1 MRHFKE
7 KHREREEN
15 MPLNVAPIVAEYL
28 EAERAKDAR
37 RLSLCFAGNGAVHD
51 EGKDRRGREAIREWK
66 EEVDAKYK
74 YVSEPL
80 AASADGNTVT
90 VRARLT
96 GDFPGSPVEVNQVF
110 TLEGGKI
117 VSLEVRS

>member
-1 MRHFKE
+1 
-7 KHREREEN
+7 
-15 MPLNVAPIVAEYL
+15 MPLNVPPIVAEYL
-28 EAERAKDAR
+28 EAERARDGR
-37 RLSLCFAGNGAVHD
+37 RLSLCFAGNGVVHD

-80 AASADGNTVT
+80 AASADENTVT

-96 GDFPGSPVEVNQVF
+96 GDFPGSPVEVDQIF

-117 VSLEVRS
+117 VSLEICS

>member
-1 MRHFKE
+1 
-7 KHREREEN
+7 
-15 MPLNVAPIVAEYL
+15 MPLNVPPIIAEYL

-37 RLSLCFAGNGAVHD
+37 RLSLCFAGNGVVHD
-51 EGKDRRGREAIREWK
+51 EGKDRRGRDAIREWK
-66 EEVDAKYK
+66 EEVDAKYR

-80 AASADGNTVT
+80 AASVNENTVT

-96 GDFPGSPVEVNQVF
+96 GDFPGSPIEVNQVF

-117 VSLEVRS
+117 VSLEIRS

>member
-1 MRHFKE
+1 
-7 KHREREEN
+7 
-15 MPLNVAPIVAEYL
+15 MPLNVPPIVAEYL
-28 EAERAKDAR
+28 EAERARDAC
-37 RLSLCFAGNGAVHD
+37 RLSLCFAENGVVHD
-51 EGKDRRGREAIREWK
+51 EGKDRLGREAIGEWK

-80 AASADGNTVT
+80 AASADEHTVT

-110 TLEGGKI
+110 TLECGKI
-117 VSLEVRS
+117 VSLEIRS

>member
-1 MRHFKE
+1 
-7 KHREREEN
+7 
-15 MPLNVAPIVAEYL
+15 MPLNVPPIIAEYL

-37 RLSLCFAGNGAVHD
+37 RLSLCFAGNGVVHD
-51 EGKDRRGREAIREWK
+51 EGKDRRGRDAIREWK
-66 EEVDAKYK
+66 EEVEAKYR

-80 AASADGNTVT
+80 AASVNENTVT

-96 GDFPGSPVEVNQVF
+96 GDFPGSPIEVNQVF

-117 VSLEVRS
+117 VSLEIRS

>member
-1 MRHFKE
+1 MA
-7 KHREREEN
+7 
-15 MPLNVAPIVAEYL
+15 LNVPPIVTEYL

-37 RLSLCFAGNGAVHD
+37 RLSLCFAENGVVHD
-51 EGKDRRGREAIREWK
+51 EGKDRRGRAAIRQWK
-66 EEVDAKYK
+66 EEVDAKYG

-80 AASADGNTVT
+80 AASAQDNSVT
-90 VRARLT
+90 VRVRLT

-117 VSLEVRS
+117 VSLAIHS

>member
-1 MRHFKE
+1 
-7 KHREREEN
+7 
-15 MPLNVAPIVAEYL
+15 MPLNVPSIVAEYL

-37 RLSLCFAGNGAVHD
+37 RLSLCFAENGVVHD
-51 EGKDRRGREAIREWK
+51 EGKDRCGRDEIREWK
-66 EEVDAKYK
+66 EEVDAKYR

-80 AASADGNTVT
+80 AASANVNTVT

-117 VSLEVRS
+117 VSLEIRS